1 MYETISLEAPTMQYL
16 ETNELLSVL
25 GEANKLGAREALMFC
40 LAYRHGLRASEI
52 ARLTLDDVQH
62 GQINIVRLKGSNH
75 TVQPLYSHAI
85 PALDEISLLAQYLRV
100 RGDADGSR
108 ILFISRQG
116 SGLSRQ
122 QIYNLFADCAFAAGI
137 GPGRRNVHI
146 LKHSLASHLIR
157 NGASVA
163 YVQQL
168 LGHKD
173 AKSTLCYTHIT
184 QKEAAV
190 VANKVM
196 GSIFA

>member
-1 MYETISLEAPTMQYL
+1 MEDTTMLYL
-16 ETNELLSVL
+16 ETAELLKVL
-25 GEANKLGAREALMFC
+25 TEANKRGAREALMFC

-52 ARLTLDDVQH
+52 ARLTVDDVQN
-62 GQINIVRLKGSNH
+62 GSIDIRRLKGSEH
-75 TVQPLYSHAI
+75 TIQPLYEHEI
-85 PALDEISLLAQYLRV
+85 PVLNEVKLLAKYLRE

-108 ILFISRQG
+108 VLFISRQG

-122 QIYNLFADCAFAAGI
+122 QIYNLFADCALAAGI
-137 GPGRRNVHI
+137 EAGRRNVHI